1 MTKKHLLVC
10 VACVA
15 VLIAACKRTE
25 LSENP
30 MPAPIIKKS
39 LVIGDSITQVTCNS
53 YSFLKFDNREVFIN
67 TISLLDNLSQTNDT
81 PLYEF
86 GQNFSFTSL
95 WDNIELLPDSLKRIK
110 YETISNLLAAVVS
123 EDSIVQ
129 IDSVAFLF
137 SFEDSSIYEM
147 YPVTCANLSI
157 LKLKQEVNNDS
168 MYVFKYNFHDP
179 VFHPSGYE
187 PFTGKAFR
195 WLKKIFGGCD
205 DIWAAGAHW
214 APPPIEYKTII
225 NGQQERYTY
234 FVTHHY
240 NKFGVYFEITHN
252 WIHSKLGGLEVA
264 VQVAYSHQD
273 NWKEFCGGWG
283 NSANWPNSIYGNNA
297 KFRFRTYKSTN
308 SLAKNK
314 NQVKTY
320 VWFYPIGS
328 PINISSPYPHSI
340 PTLNF

>member
-30 MPAPIIKKS
+30 MPTPIIKKS
-39 LVIGDSITQVTCNS
+39 LVIGDSITQVTCSS

-67 TISLLDNLSQTNDT
+67 TLSLLDNLSQTNDT

-205 DIWAAGAHW
+205 DIWAHQDGDNRV
-214 APPPIEYKTII
+214 ID
-225 NGQQERYTY
+225 YTLQGSVDTWTY
-234 FVTHHY
+234 LFSHY
-240 NKFGVYFEITHN
+240 YHKYGVYFEIVHTWKHMKN
-252 WIHSKLGGLEVA
+252 NIGYA
-264 VQVAYSHQD
+264 VPVSISNQD
-273 NWKEFCGGWG
+273 NWKVFCGGG
-283 NSANWPNSIYGNNA
+283 GSNAYWPNSTYRTLSEY
-297 KFRFRTYKSTN
+297 RFRTYQSSN
-308 SLAKNK
+308 SLARNH
-314 NQVKTY
+314 NTVKSY
-320 VWFYPIGS
+320 LWFQLPGIPNPSMYS
-328 PINISSPYPHSI
+328 PFAIS
-340 PTLNF
+340 LNDLHF